1 MRTKPASPCG
11 RRLDVLWPLSVN
23 RKDRHVN
30 RERLGASRRRERHER
45 PWQRLDGVKEPG
57 APALPHTAACVP
69 TVPQIAACV
78 PTQIK
83 VKLEQTTRGAVWSA
97 AEDRRLLVQRWQGAK
112 VADLTLPNKTPKA
125 CALRW
130 NRFHAKVLDTTMANL
145 PEHASSDFVA
155 ELSDLMS
162 DHAWW
167 VAVEEK
173 QVELL
178 NDRAG
183 ALLPSNALYGQ
194 LPTPFQLQ
202 TLSGRDRPVPADAD
216 RAPTAEGAHA
226 TPYSPVPFSVRR
238 LSTH

>member
-1 MRTKPASPCG
+1 V
-11 RRLDVLWPLSVN
+11 RRGVVSATRGHGN
-23 RKDRHVN
+23 
-30 RERLGASRRRERHER
+30 GSTGSRS
-45 PWQRLDGVKEPG
+45 
-57 APALPHTAACVP
+57 
-69 TVPQIAACV
+69 
-78 PTQIK
+78 QIK

-112 VADLTLPNKTPKA
+112 VADLSLPNKTPKA
-125 CALRW
+125 CAHRW

-167 VAVEEK
+167 NAVEEK

-178 NDRAG
+178 NDRA
-183 ALLPSNALYGQ
+183 
-194 LPTPFQLQ
+194 
-202 TLSGRDRPVPADAD
+202 GRDRPVPADAD